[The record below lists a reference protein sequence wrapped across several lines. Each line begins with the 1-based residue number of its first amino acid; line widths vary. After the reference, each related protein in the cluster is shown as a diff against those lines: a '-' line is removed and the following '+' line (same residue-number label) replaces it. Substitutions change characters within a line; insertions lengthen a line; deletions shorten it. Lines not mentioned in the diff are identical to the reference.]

1 MSFYRFVYY
10 SAVIAGWA
18 ALAAWVLAELLF
30 LGNRHLGGTLST
42 TAAAA
47 TLGAMIGAGLN
58 LVAGMANAQ
67 WKQQLRRILAG
78 LLVGG
83 LGGLV
88 GGLLGEILYADL
100 GLPRFLG
107 WMIMGLGIGAADG
120 LYDRSTRKIRN
131 GLIGGGLGGLLGGLL
146 FDLIAS
152 AAADMPGRATG
163 FVILGLSVGALI
175 GLAQVVLKEAWLT
188 VLDGFRPGRQLI
200 LGQGATLLGHGD
212 HLPLPFLGYSG
223 RELENEHLRIS
234 RQSDGRFA
242 IEDNRSRAG
251 TFLNGQRLDRP
262 ALLGDGDLIK
272 LGGNIV
278 RFNHRQ
284 RNSGEPCAV
293 AARPLPAIPL
303 PPAPPSVSAT
313 APGPPSSGVTPG
325 APVIA
330 GGTVAPRLPLP
341 PSRPWNAPNRP
352 QPAQDP
358 PPGTAPRIPPP
369 PPPKGKDEG

>member
-10 SAVIAGWA
+10 SAVVAGWT

-30 LGNRHLGGTLST
+30 LGNRRLGGAIST

-67 WKQQLRRILAG
+67 WKRQIRRILAG

-88 GGLLGEILYADL
+88 GGLIGEILYADL

-107 WMIMGLGIGAADG
+107 WMIMGLGIGTADG
-120 LYDRSTRKIRN
+120 IYDRSWRKIRN
-131 GLIGGGLGGLLGGLL
+131 GLIGGALGGLFGGLL
-146 FDLIAS
+146 FDLIAI
-152 AAADMPGRATG
+152 AAADKASRATG

-175 GLAQVVLKEAWLT
+175 GLAQVVLKDAWLT

-200 LGQGATLLGHGD
+200 LGQGATLLGRGD

-223 RELENEHLRIS
+223 RDLENEHLRIS
-234 RQSDGRFA
+234 RQGDGGFV
-242 IEDNRSRAG
+242 IEDNHSRAG

-262 ALLGDGDLIK
+262 ALLRDGDLIK

-284 RNSGEPCAV
+284 RSAAADGAA
-293 AARPLPAIPL
+293 AARPLPAIPR
-303 PPAPPSVSAT
+303 PPAPPGTAAT
-313 APGPPSSGVTPG
+313 PPEPTPPRATGIMPTNAAEAP
-325 APVIA
+325 ADKRPV
-330 GGTVAPRLPLP
+330 P
-341 PSRPWNAPNRP
+341 PSRPWNPPLKPRFSENP
-352 QPAQDP
+352 P
-358 PPGTAPRIPPP
+358 PPGAPPRIPPP
-369 PPPKGKDEG
+369 PPPKI